1 MPFTTINGVKLNYE
15 LHGDSGEPL
24 ILVHGY
30 TGDITDWRHQLPVF
44 AKSHRVLIV
53 DLRGHGESEAL
64 EDRSQYSIDHF
75 VSDIEALVDQVGL
88 DRYHLLGHSM
98 GGAVAQEIALRG
110 AERLLSLTLHDT
122 SDRFDSAFMNPAV
135 VAWRDYRFKTAEE
148 QGMEAVAKLTTP
160 FPPPPHMP
168 AERLDETRV
177 RLSKM
182 SIDAFIGAWH
192 GLTDWQGTHERA
204 QNISTPTL
212 VIYGDLDAQFLI
224 DASKRLVKTI
234 PGAEEAVIPETGHS
248 PQFERPPLFNEALAR
263 FLERVSAAT
272 AAH

>member
-1 MPFTTINGVKLNYE
+1 MPFTTINGLKLNYE

-24 ILVHGY
+24 LLVHGY

-44 AKSHRVLIV
+44 LQSHQVLIV
-53 DLRGHGESEAL
+53 DLRGHGQSDAL
-64 EDRSQYSIDHF
+64 TDRSQYEIDHF
-75 VSDIEALVDQVGL
+75 VADVEALVDEVGF

-122 SDRFDSAFMNPAV
+122 SDGFDSAFMNPAV

-148 QGMEAVAKLTTP
+148 QGMEAVAKLVTP

-168 AERLDETRV
+168 KERLEETQV
-177 RLSKM
+177 RLSRM

-192 GLTDWQGTHERA
+192 GLTDWQGTHDRA
-204 QNISTPTL
+204 QAISTPTL
-212 VIYGDLDAQFLI
+212 VVYGDLDAGFLV
-224 DASKRLVKTI
+224 DASKRLAKAI
-234 PGAEEAVIPETGHS
+234 PNADEAVIPECGHS
-248 PQFERPPLFNEALAR
+248 PQYERPPLFNQALVT

-272 AAH
+272 ATH